1 MPLFKIFTK
10 EKKKQIEN
18 FLHLDFPEGHKE
30 LEYMT
35 NYKYYDRCLS
45 RITGYISEQFSDFK
59 LIDIGA
65 NVGDTAQIIRL
76 AGNNFPILAIEGN
89 KKYFSY
95 LQKNIS
101 IIKNIDICNVLLS
114 DKEGSI
120 FAELDSQNGTA
131 RFVQSEEVSHVQTL
145 DNVLEQY
152 PQYKN
157 AKFIKVDTDGFDNI
171 ILRGSQNYLNNTK
184 PIIFMEY
191 DPNYLIKNNDN
202 GLDIFKYLNSMG
214 YNNAIMYQSFG
225 EYMFSFNL
233 DNEQFIAE
241 MRDFFYKNT
250 RIFYADLLLFNNDD
264 LKIFEEVRNKEREFF
279 NSEKLKS

>member
-1 MPLFKIFTK
+1 
-10 EKKKQIEN
+10 
-18 FLHLDFPEGHKE
+18 
-30 LEYMT
+30 
-35 NYKYYDRCLS
+35 
-45 RITGYISEQFSDFK
+45 
-59 LIDIGA
+59 
-65 NVGDTAQIIRL
+65 
-76 AGNNFPILAIEGN
+76 
-89 KKYFSY
+89 
-95 LQKNIS
+95 
-101 IIKNIDICNVLLS
+101 
-114 DKEGSI
+114 
-120 FAELDSQNGTA
+120 
-131 RFVQSEEVSHVQTL
+131 
-145 DNVLEQY
+145 
-152 PQYKN
+152 
-157 AKFIKVDTDGFDNI
+157 
-171 ILRGSQNYLNNTK
+171 
-184 PIIFMEY
+184 MEY

>member
-18 FLHLDFPEGHKE
+18 FLHLDFPEGHKK

-120 FAELDSQNGTA
+120 SAELDSQNGTA